1 MAKAIFM
8 TKAIPSYDDL
18 PEERYHFP
26 VTYINQARQAVGDW
40 IIYYEPRRDGG
51 RLVYFATA
59 KVGAIDPDPKRPDH
73 FYARITDY
81 MEFPIPV
88 PLRINGQML
97 ESGLE
102 KDDGSINK
110 GQFGRAIHLL
120 PELEYH
126 TIVQYGMAAPVVAP
140 PPVEEAY
147 LAAEPEAEY
156 GRRIAQIIVNRPVR
170 DAAFQELVR
179 QAYDATCA
187 FTGLRI
193 INGGG
198 KCEIEAAHIRPVHE
212 HGPDSARNGV
222 ALSRTVHWMF
232 DRGILSM
239 EDDGKMLVAKKLVS
253 EPARRLLNPDGYA
266 KLPEHLGRRPHP
278 VFLRFHREQVFKG

>member
-8 TKAIPSYDDL
+8 SKVDTTYDDR
-18 PEERYHFP
+18 PWEYYHFP
-26 VTYINQARQAVGDW
+26 ATYINQARQAVGDW
-40 IIYYEPRRDGG
+40 IIYYETKRNGG
-51 RLVYFATA
+51 RKNYYATA

-73 FYARITDY
+73 FYARISDY
-81 MEFPIPV
+81 IEFPNSV
-88 PLRINGQML
+88 PLRIDGQML

-102 KDDGSINK
+102 KADGSINK

-126 TIVQYGMAAPVVAP
+126 TIVQYGMRPTIDAQP
-140 PPVEEAY
+140 PAEDAY

-156 GRRIAQIIVNRPVR
+156 GRRIAQSIVNRPVR

-278 VFLRFHREQVFKG
+278 VFLRFHREKVFKG